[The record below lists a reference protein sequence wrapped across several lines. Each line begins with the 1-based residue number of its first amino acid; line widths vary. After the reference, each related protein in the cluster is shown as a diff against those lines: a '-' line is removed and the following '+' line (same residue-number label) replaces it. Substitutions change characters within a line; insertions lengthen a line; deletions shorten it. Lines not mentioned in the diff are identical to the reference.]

1 MDYEQ
6 TGMLLNQRITDDPNS
21 KPKLMGQT
29 CRLWRDLIETYSR
42 NFLTNSQDKLIAS
55 SGIAN
60 CMRQI
65 TRGEYVASL
74 WQGGG
79 GFLLQ
84 DLLWHV
90 PLREACGPEL
100 IKPNIGLFGKGV
112 TTGSLS
118 TKHSLTDRAAH

>member
-79 GFLLQ
+79 GGFCCKTSFGMCRFER
-84 DLLWHV
+84 HV
-90 PLREACGPEL
+90 VRSSSSPIL
-100 IKPNIGLFGKGV
+100 
-112 TTGSLS
+112 GSLAKESPRAHCQRS
-118 TKHSLTDRAAH
+118 TP

>member
-79 GFLLQ
+79 GVSVARPPLACAASRGMWSGAHQAQYWALWQRSHHGLIVNEALL
-84 DLLWHV
+84 D
-90 PLREACGPEL
+90 
-100 IKPNIGLFGKGV
+100 
-112 TTGSLS
+112 
-118 TKHSLTDRAAH
+118 